1 MSHYE
6 QKGIECI
13 DVMRAISTDE
23 QFTGFLQLNALK
35 YLFRANFKD
44 TRLQNIKKAKYYI
57 DMLAQELEQKQEQE
71 QSAE

>member
-1 MSHYE
+1 MSHYD
-6 QKGIECI
+6 QNGIECI
-13 DVMRAISTDE
+13 DVMRATSTPD

-57 DMLAQELEQKQEQE
+57 DMLVTELE